1 MQAVVIGVG
10 DMAHLFD
17 PETPLDKV
25 DQRAVY
31 LSLRTWLQLQ
41 AIAEAEKA
49 RTGRSY
55 ISRTDVVRR
64 VLEDFIAEYAKH
76 TPVVLEVQAPAQ
88 TSAAERARK
97 ALETAE
103 ALHEGARRA
112 AAKRGVS
119 MEEFEKGQAEIQAHL
134 KALAEGK
141 PASPEQ
147 PEEKPAKR
155 RGRPPKKGR

>member
-1 MQAVVIGVG
+1 MQAAVLGVG

-64 VLEDFIAEYAKH
+64 VLEDFISEYAKH
-76 TPVVLEVQAPAQ
+76 TPSVLDVQAPPQ
-88 TSAAERARK
+88 TPRAAKAGETLERS
-97 ALETAE
+97 E
-103 ALHEGARRA
+103 ALLEGARRA
-112 AAKRGVS
+112 AMRRGVS
-119 MEEFEKGQAEIQAHL
+119 MEDFDKGQAEIQANL

-141 PASPEQ
+141 STPAEEPEA
-147 PEEKPAKR
+147 KPAKR